1 MKQSL
6 FQSMIGLLLALMLP
20 TCAWAAD
27 EKTPEVFADY
37 PTWYD
42 YRDKSFSIDGKGT
55 LDNPI
60 VINTAEELAQL
71 AYLYNTADPV
81 DNINNLE
88 WKKKVIVI
96 GSDINLEK
104 TVNGQRVQW
113 IPIGYGNAGFQGAV
127 LGINSK
133 ESLTANSKRHQI
145 RGMYIHLTASD
156 LAKAKF
162 YQFGLFSILS
172 GYVGFL
178 DITDASISLNFS
190 SMTKSSQVGILSGN
204 STGSGNYRTQ
214 PIQVNASTSK
224 DVKVA
229 IESVGVKGDI
239 DVETQN
245 STYSIY
251 IGGISGVIDHHGVF
265 HSTAS
270 VNINSTD
277 CKYVGG
283 ICGYVNTNNNAEY
296 ITSIVDCLVQ
306 ATINSSYNPSNNNED
321 IANIGGICGIMNYSP
336 CTGLG
341 FNKIEASSSMG
352 SISVSGNAYLG
363 GICGYLNQACQIGGC
378 TSSALLSGGKYLGGI
393 CGYIYDNTAFQP
405 DDTHEMIVPL
415 EDCAFSGH
423 IDANQTEYAGGLC
436 GYSMEEKDLHIN
448 SSLFAGTMTIGNA
461 QHAAAIVGY
470 TPKPDENV
478 GGCYYDASL
487 FTGNVVCDN
496 NTHSSVKGLITDVL
510 TSGEL
515 NSVSMLNQ
523 DESTKHYFT
532 LRKGYYP
539 RMVSNRAYT
548 PYYEQR
554 NGAVTFSAILN
565 SDAASESESPSC
577 LFNSGSWL
585 CSVPVNIPKGDTA
598 YDLVTQVIAPSK
610 NAAWTELNRTITVNS
625 KVEYQNQSCI
635 KISND
640 TAYAVANGTFITKIT
655 VNPDRPTAIW
665 NRPLPISGTK
675 QLLFTSTVDQVWDGS
690 IADEFAAGSGKKED
704 PYIIKNGAQ
713 LAFAVKNN
721 KDGEWYKQICD
732 ITLNKDM
739 VNNGISSSSHKW
751 FTDITWKA
759 CYNGDNHYVR
769 GVEIPHK
776 SGLFGN
782 IEAYAEVMNL
792 GVVDCY
798 LIKESGAFAYQM
810 NGKITNCIAEGLATP
825 NNGADKTYYY
835 LGYCGGF
842 CALIGN
848 TNPNAVIED
857 CVSAVGCDY
866 FMMDYTPFV
875 SLSDNNHGT
884 VRHCLFVVPVGSDDA
899 TFSGTRSSASGH
911 EYIKDCYWLKG
922 YEPLN
927 TGYTLEEI
935 CNNLAPRSRWVINN
949 GYFPMLKSF
958 ANSDMGKLLSVPF
971 RTDVDYVFDA
981 ENNTS
986 SNYLLGFSNQ
996 LLFEPGSAQWT
1007 TKTAHIEADGDMG
1020 IIAPVS
1026 ASYTPQTEN
1035 PNRYN
1040 IRTIIGLCYL
1050 KGVLGKYQHYIPMRS
1065 SDQNVTPGISF
1076 VDDNARLACL
1086 AAFDSNGN
1094 GYLSLAELKA
1104 VSTEQ
1109 TLTAFQT
1116 ETARK
1121 IKEFPEFRF
1130 FKAVTELTTQL
1141 NGLSKLEEVKLPY
1154 ALETLGSD
1162 AFDGCTSL
1170 KEVTIPAK
1178 VDVVEPHPFY
1188 GSVIENVSVDP
1199 FNENFVSRDGI
1210 LFDTNN
1216 VLVAYPNGRTGEE
1229 AVITGTIN
1237 EIAEGAIFKVN
1248 GVERLYFETDDY
1260 ETVPYLWGN
1269 GIVSDNDELIDV
1281 YVSDATYESVLM
1293 QGYYDDG
1300 SWDEY
1305 INAGKLHCYYPLK
1318 VGSAKAATMY
1328 IGFDTELPTTLTPY
1342 IVTKTNGEGICT
1354 DVEDNESNTAYLL
1367 SMSRKV
1373 PSRSPVVIFAEEA
1386 GTYRLEPLD
1395 ESLKPWAMYK
1405 NELNGVG
1412 RDGMPVN
1419 QGDSDRGYI
1428 LTLGYNKDGELGFF
1442 YYTGARIAPYHA
1454 YLTHNETSSGPS
1466 SGAKYNIVFLDNE
1479 TTGIREAV
1487 PQNTVQSDEWF
1498 DLSGRK
1504 LNGKPTQRG
1513 IYVMNGKII
1522 VIK

>member
-1 MKQSL
+1 
-6 FQSMIGLLLALMLP
+6 MIGMLLALMLP
-20 TCAWAAD
+20 TSAWAD
-27 EKTPEVFADY
+27 ETTPEVPEVFAGY
-37 PTWYD
+37 HTWYE
-42 YRDKSFSIDGKGT
+42 YRDESFSIEGKGT

-60 VINTAEELAQL
+60 VINTAGELAQL
-71 AYLYNTADPV
+71 AWIYNTAKPV
-81 DNINNLE
+81 DNIE
-88 WKKKVIVI
+88 YGWKNKVIVI

-104 TVNGQRVQW
+104 TVDGQRVQW
-113 IPIGYGNAGFQGAV
+113 IPIGYGNVGFEGAF

-133 ESLTANSKRHQI
+133 ESLTANSERHQI
-145 RGMYIHLTASD
+145 KGMYIHLTADD
-156 LAKAKF
+156 LAKAKY
-162 YQFGLFSILS
+162 YQFGLFSVLS
-172 GYVGFL
+172 GYVGYL

-190 SMTKSSQVGILSGN
+190 SMNKSRQVGILSGN

-214 PIQVNASTSK
+214 PIQVNATTPQ

-239 DVETQN
+239 DVVSQN
-245 STYSIY
+245 STYSTY
-251 IGGISGVIDHHGVF
+251 LGGISGVIDHHGVF

-270 VNINSTD
+270 VNINTTN

-283 ICGYVNTNNNAEY
+283 ICGYVNTNKNAEY

-306 ATINSSYNPSNNNED
+306 ATINSSYPDNNNED

-336 CTGLG
+336 YTVVGL
-341 FNKIEASSSMG
+341 NKIEASSSMG
-352 SISVSGNAYLG
+352 SISVSGNAYVG
-363 GICGYLNQACQIGGC
+363 GICGFLSQVCSIGGC

-393 CGYIYDNTAFQP
+393 CGYIYDNTAFPP
-405 DDTHEMIVPL
+405 DDVHEMIVPL
-415 EDCAFSGH
+415 EDCVFSGH

-436 GYSMEEKDLHIN
+436 GYSMEETDLHIN

-470 TPKPDENV
+470 TPKPDGNV

-487 FTGNVVCDN
+487 FTGNVVNDQK
-496 NTHSSVKGLITDVL
+496 THSSIRGLTTDVL
-510 TSGEL
+510 TSGTL

-523 DESTKHYFT
+523 DESTKYYFT

-598 YDLVTQVIAPSK
+598 YDFVTQVIAPSK

-625 KVEYQNQSCI
+625 KVEYQKQSCI

-690 IADEFAAGSGKKED
+690 IATEFAAGSGKKED

-713 LAFAVKNN
+713 LAYAVKNN
-721 KDGEWYKQICD
+721 KEGEWYKQICD
-732 ITLNKDM
+732 ITLNKDL
-739 VNNGISSSSHKW
+739 VNNGIALPSKQW

-759 CYNGDNHYVR
+759 RYNGDNHYVR
-769 GVEIPHK
+769 GVEMPHE

-782 IEAYAEVMNL
+782 NIEANAEVTNL

-798 LIKESGAFAYQM
+798 LNRETGAFAYQM

-825 NNGADKTYYY
+825 NNASDNTYYY

-848 TNPNAVIED
+848 TNPEAVIED

-875 SLSDNNHGT
+875 SLSDNNHGI

-911 EYIKDCYWLKG
+911 DYIKDCYWLKG

-935 CNNLAPRSRWVINN
+935 CNTLASRSSWVINN

-971 RTDVDYVFDA
+971 RTDVDYVFDE
-981 ENNTS
+981 ENNMS

-996 LLFEPGSAQWT
+996 LLFEPGSAEWSINT
-1007 TKTAHIEADGDMG
+1007 THIEADGDMG

-1026 ASYTPQTEN
+1026 ASFTPQAAD
-1035 PNRYN
+1035 PKYYN
-1040 IRTIIGLCYL
+1040 VRTIIGLGYL

-1065 SDQNVTPGISF
+1065 SDQNVTPGITF
-1076 VDDNARLACL
+1076 VDNNARDACL
-1086 AAFDSNGN
+1086 TAFDSNGN
-1094 GYLSLAELKA
+1094 GSLSLAELKA
-1104 VSTEQ
+1104 VTTEQ

-1116 ETARK
+1116 ATAKK
-1121 IKEFPEFRF
+1121 IVKFPEFRF
-1130 FKAVTELTTQL
+1130 FKAVTNLTSQL

-1162 AFDGCTSL
+1162 AFKGCTSL
-1170 KEVTIPAK
+1170 IDVTIPGK

-1237 EIAEGAIFKVN
+1237 EIAKGAIYKVE
-1248 GVERLYFETDDY
+1248 GVKRLYFETDDY
-1260 ETVPYLWGN
+1260 ETVPYLKED
-1269 GIVSDNDELIDV
+1269 GIVSANGELIDV

-1293 QGYYDDG
+1293 QGYYKDGTWDD
-1300 SWDEY
+1300 Y
-1305 INAGKLHCYYPLK
+1305 IKAGKLHCYYPLK
-1318 VGSAKAATMY
+1318 VGSAKATTMY
-1328 IGFDTELPTTLTPY
+1328 IGFDTQLPATLTPY
-1342 IVTKTNGEGICT
+1342 IVTKANGESGST
-1354 DVEDNESNTAYLL
+1354 DEEDNEPNTAYLRE
-1367 SMSRKV
+1367 MEREV
-1373 PSRSPVVIFAEEA
+1373 PSRSPVVIFAKEA

-1395 ESLKPWAMYK
+1395 KPLGQWLMYK

-1428 LTLGYNKDGELGFF
+1428 LTLGYNKEGVLGFF
-1442 YYTGARIAPYHA
+1442 YYLGGHITPYHA
-1454 YLTHNETSSGPS
+1454 YLTYNETSSG
-1466 SGAKYNIVFLDNE
+1466 AKYHIVFLENE
-1479 TTGIREAV
+1479 TTGISEAV
-1487 PQNTVQSDEWF
+1487 PLNDKGKMINDKETWYTLEGV
-1498 DLSGRK
+1498 K
-1504 LNGKPTQRG
+1504 LNGKPTKKG
-1513 IYVMNGKII
+1513 IYILNGRKRIL
-1522 VIK
+1522 K